1 MVTFSEPVSSASADV
16 VTLSAGGVP
25 VTVIKTLSNANQT
38 LLLAPVNPLAVNT
51 SYTVNVGAI
60 QDIAGNVQSVPVT
73 TSFSTGTEADLI
85 RPSVTATDP
94 ASNAAGVATNAV
106 LRLQFSERV
115 NVLTVNS
122 GTVQVTRTADGVVI
136 PGTLVAAADGLSAS
150 WTGALAG
157 ATQYRLNWKTHQ
169 AILGLAGNV
178 IVQTSITFTTGA
190 GADGTAPVLV
200 STSPAG
206 GTLGG
211 AVQPIVRV
219 EVNEPMG
226 VGALGS
232 GVTGDGGGSPAAGVP
247 RVR

>member
-1 MVTFSEPVSSASADV
+1 MTNADSTATFTPAAALSPNTTYSILVASTVVDEAGNAITNPTTTTFTTGSAS
-16 VTLSAGGVP
+16 
-25 VTVIKTLSNANQT
+25 
-38 LLLAPVNPLAVNT
+38 
-51 SYTVNVGAI
+51 
-60 QDIAGNVQSVPVT
+60 
-73 TSFSTGTEADLI
+73 DLI
-85 RPSVTATDP
+85 RPSVIATDP
-94 ASNAAGVATNAV
+94 ASGAGGVATNAV

-122 GTVQVTRTADGVVI
+122 GTVQVTRAADGVVI
-136 PGTLVAAADGLSAS
+136 SGTLVAAADGLSAS

-157 ATQYRLNWKTHQ
+157 STQYRLTWNTNQ
-169 AILGLAGNV
+169 AILDLAGEVNR
-178 IVQTSITFTTGA
+178 QTSSTVTTGA